1 MRKEETLKKLDNV
14 TSTMMMIQKDLTNV
28 EGGCTEEMTCNVI
41 EMMIDYVEEIAEEIK
56 EAEFNVA

>member
-1 MRKEETLKKLDNV
+1 MRKEEILKKLDNV

>member
-1 MRKEETLKKLDNV
+1 MGKEETLKKLDNV

-41 EMMIDYVEEIAEEIK
+41 EMMINYVEEIAEEIK